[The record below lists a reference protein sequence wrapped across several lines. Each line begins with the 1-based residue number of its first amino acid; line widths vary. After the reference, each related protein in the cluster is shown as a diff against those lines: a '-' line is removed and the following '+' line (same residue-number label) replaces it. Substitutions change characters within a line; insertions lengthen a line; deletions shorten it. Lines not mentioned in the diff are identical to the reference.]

1 MPDPAVPPT
10 IVISHLAA
18 GPTAPTAANQVWPNV
33 LHTRVADVVS
43 QMGPGPWA
51 KRIIADERQ
60 LVTLIASPPGAGNR
74 PHWHRDF
81 DEWWVVLA
89 GRLQWE
95 LTGGTVVQAAKDDIV
110 WVPRGTVHHIQ
121 NVGADPSLRLAVAM
135 PPAVHYFSPCD
146 QCGYTDDGP
155 REWSA

>member
-18 GPTAPTAANQVWPNV
+18 GPTPPTAANQAWPNV

-60 LVTLIASPPGAGNR
+60 LVTLIASPPGGAIAR
-74 PHWHRDF
+74 
-81 DEWWVVLA
+81 
-89 GRLQWE
+89 
-95 LTGGTVVQAAKDDIV
+95 TGTATSTSGG
-110 WVPRGTVHHIQ
+110 WSWRGACS
-121 NVGADPSLRLAVAM
+121 GS
-135 PPAVHYFSPCD
+135 
-146 QCGYTDDGP
+146 
-155 REWSA
+155 